1 MNARTKAENN
11 PAVTVGEEGDS
22 GDTDVT
28 NPTRHRLKWSKESET
43 HQMKQSNRK
52 CLQILLGE
60 DQITFN
66 FCPKQYF
73 RSFSKVR
80 KN

>member
-1 MNARTKAENN
+1 MQEQRLKITLQL
-11 PAVTVGEEGDS
+11 VITVGEEGDS

-60 DQITFN
+60 DLIIHTEQ
-66 FCPKQYF
+66 
-73 RSFSKVR
+73 VA
-80 KN
+80 